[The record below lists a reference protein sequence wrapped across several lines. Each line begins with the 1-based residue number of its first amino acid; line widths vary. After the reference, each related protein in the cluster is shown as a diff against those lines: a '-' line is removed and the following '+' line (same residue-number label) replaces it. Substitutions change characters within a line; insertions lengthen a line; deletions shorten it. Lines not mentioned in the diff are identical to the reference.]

1 MDSRQEAAQMEAELQ
16 LLFGETSYRVERSPC
31 RGKYRGHNDY
41 TLVFGSGRR
50 LYIGL
55 DARNYLP
62 GLREKLDQIR
72 YFRAHQAENT
82 EKVKALILS
91 HDTLFCDAAV
101 DILPYTGSQ
110 DLCVYAVVI
119 LTSKAGPK
127 LVYRETGLHY
137 YFVSGDSGWHSP
149 DQCLGF
155 FLQDIS
161 GKMAYCKGLP
171 GDTSPIRLPKAHP
184 QKKREVAR

>member
-1 MDSRQEAAQMEAELQ
+1 MSSK
-16 LLFGETSYRVERSPC
+16 GGTYHV
-31 RGKYRGHNDY
+31 
-41 TLVFGSGRR
+41 
-50 LYIGL
+50 
-55 DARNYLP
+55 
-62 GLREKLDQIR
+62 
-72 YFRAHQAENT
+72 
-82 EKVKALILS
+82 LS
-91 HDTLFCDAAV
+91 HDTPFCDAAV

-137 YFVSGDSGWHSP
+137 YFVCGDNGWHSS

-171 GDTSPIRLPKAHP
+171 GDTSPIRHPKAHLR
-184 QKKREVAR
+184 KKQEVAR

>member
-1 MDSRQEAAQMEAELQ
+1 MNSRQEAAQMEAELQ
-16 LLFGETSYRVERSPC
+16 QLFGETSLRLERSPC

-62 GLREKLDQIR
+62 GLREKLGQIR

-82 EKVKALILS
+82 EKIKSLVLS
-91 HDTLFCDAAV
+91 HDTPFCDAAV
-101 DILPYTGSQ
+101 DILPYPGSR

-137 YFVSGDSGWHSP
+137 YLVSGDSGW
-149 DQCLGF
+149 DTAEKCLGF

-161 GKMAYCKGLP
+161 GKMAYCMGLEEE
-171 GDTSPIRLPKAHP
+171 SPAPARPQRP
-184 QKKREVAR
+184 RQKKREAVR